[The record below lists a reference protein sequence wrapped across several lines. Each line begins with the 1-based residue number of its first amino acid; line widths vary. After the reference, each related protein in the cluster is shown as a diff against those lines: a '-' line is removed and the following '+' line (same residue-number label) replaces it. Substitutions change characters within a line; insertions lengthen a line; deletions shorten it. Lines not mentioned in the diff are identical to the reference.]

1 MTDREKVHR
10 RFVERL
16 VGHNNMTRH
25 ETGRTTKNDGK
36 RDATLSDDGPP
47 RVTLA
52 RAMSVV
58 PMSATIAPRAATR
71 VSSRASM
78 RAPHPASGVRLL
90 RRRRRRPVRTFRASS
105 GEDEDASSFVEFKES
120 SAPGG
125 SEPTDDKKP
134 LPGSGVNLYDPAAT
148 ASRWLTRR
156 FGIVGGLG
164 FVALLASV
172 EGGEIL
178 RAVLEDLREG
188 EGTNE
193 EFSLG
198 PPELGLVASDSR
210 VGGGATPKRGDFTG
224 VNVVIADADTGD
236 VYVDTKKTKR
246 PIAFTFER
254 RPLIAPV
261 CPALEEGVRTMRRG
275 GVRKVLAPAAAGFGE
290 RGVVLSDGTRVP
302 PNAKLALTI
311 TLEEVSSSYL

>member
-1 MTDREKVHR
+1 MCSNVWPVATMRDWSDIAR
-10 RFVERL
+10 RRL
-16 VGHNNMTRH
+16 
-25 ETGRTTKNDGK
+25 
-36 RDATLSDDGPP
+36 TLSDDEPPP

-58 PMSATIAPRAATR
+58 PMSVTIAPRAATR

-78 RAPHPASGVRLL
+78 NAPHPASVRLL
-90 RRRRRRPVRTFRASS
+90 RRRRRPVRTFRASS
-105 GEDEDASSFVEFKES
+105 GDDEEDASSSSDANGFVEFKES
-120 SAPGG
+120 SAQTGG
-125 SEPTDDKKP
+125 SKPTGDKKP

-178 RAVLEDLREG
+178 RAVLENLREG

-193 EFSLG
+193 EFPLG

-261 CPALEEGVRTMRRG
+261 CPALEEGVRTMKRG
-275 GVRKVLAPAAAGFGE
+275 GVRKVLAPPEAGFGE

-302 PNAKLALTI
+302 PNARLALTI

>member
-1 MTDREKVHR
+1 
-10 RFVERL
+10 
-16 VGHNNMTRH
+16 
-25 ETGRTTKNDGK
+25 
-36 RDATLSDDGPP
+36 
-47 RVTLA
+47 
-52 RAMSVV
+52 
-58 PMSATIAPRAATR
+58 MSATIAPRDATR

-78 RAPHPASGVRLL
+78 RAPHPASVRLL
-90 RRRRRRPVRTFRASS
+90 RRRRRPVRTFRASS
-105 GEDEDASSFVEFKES
+105 GDEKDASSSDGNGFVEFKES

-125 SEPTDDKKP
+125 SKPTGDKKP

-178 RAVLEDLREG
+178 RAVLENLREG

-193 EFSLG
+193 EFTLG

-224 VNVVIADADTGD
+224 VNVVMADADTGD

-254 RPLIAPV
+254 RP
-261 CPALEEGVRTMRRG
+261 
-275 GVRKVLAPAAAGFGE
+275 
-290 RGVVLSDGTRVP
+290 
-302 PNAKLALTI
+302 
-311 TLEEVSSSYL
+311 VSLF

>member
-1 MTDREKVHR
+1 MRDWSDIAR
-10 RFVERL
+10 RRL
-16 VGHNNMTRH
+16 
-25 ETGRTTKNDGK
+25 
-36 RDATLSDDGPP
+36 TLSDDEPPP

-58 PMSATIAPRAATR
+58 PMSVTIAPRAATR

-78 RAPHPASGVRLL
+78 NAPHPASVRLL
-90 RRRRRRPVRTFRASS
+90 RRRRRPVRTFRASS
-105 GEDEDASSFVEFKES
+105 GDDEDASSVNDESSFVEFKES

-125 SEPTDDKKP
+125 SKPTGDKKP

-178 RAVLEDLREG
+178 RAVLENLREG

-193 EFSLG
+193 EFPLG

-224 VNVVIADADTGD
+224 VNVVIANAETGD

-254 RPLIAPV
+254 KPLIAPV
-261 CPALEEGVRTMRRG
+261 CPALEEGVRTMKRG
-275 GVRKVLAPAAAGFGE
+275 GVRKVLAPPEAGFGE

-302 PNAKLALTI
+302 PNARLALTI

>member
-1 MTDREKVHR
+1 M
-10 RFVERL
+10 
-16 VGHNNMTRH
+16 
-25 ETGRTTKNDGK
+25 
-36 RDATLSDDGPP
+36 
-47 RVTLA
+47 
-52 RAMSVV
+52 
-58 PMSATIAPRAATR
+58 
-71 VSSRASM
+71 
-78 RAPHPASGVRLL
+78 
-90 RRRRRRPVRTFRASS
+90 
-105 GEDEDASSFVEFKES
+105 EFKES

-125 SEPTDDKKP
+125 SEPNDDKKP

-302 PNAKLALTI
+302 PNEAGADDHAGGGEQLVPVTAGSGWFRRGFDDGRIDAREMRVDAHIEREREIDVRERRETAPRYRRL
-311 TLEEVSSSYL
+311 

>member
-1 MTDREKVHR
+1 M
-10 RFVERL
+10 
-16 VGHNNMTRH
+16 
-25 ETGRTTKNDGK
+25 
-36 RDATLSDDGPP
+36 
-47 RVTLA
+47 
-52 RAMSVV
+52 
-58 PMSATIAPRAATR
+58 
-71 VSSRASM
+71 
-78 RAPHPASGVRLL
+78 
-90 RRRRRRPVRTFRASS
+90 
-105 GEDEDASSFVEFKES
+105 
-120 SAPGG
+120 
-125 SEPTDDKKP
+125 
-134 LPGSGVNLYDPAAT
+134 
-148 ASRWLTRR
+148 
-156 FGIVGGLG
+156 
-164 FVALLASV
+164 

-261 CPALEEGVRTMRRG
+261 CPALEEGVRTMKDAAGFGRCWRRC
-275 GVRKVLAPAAAGFGE
+275 AGFGE
-290 RGVVLSDGTRVP
+290 RRRVERRRRGAA
-302 PNAKLALTI
+302 NAGRWRSRWRSEQLVPVTASGRWFDA
-311 TLEEVSSSYL
+311 VSTMDE

>member
-1 MTDREKVHR
+1 MTDRP
-10 RFVERL
+10 
-16 VGHNNMTRH
+16 
-25 ETGRTTKNDGK
+25 
-36 RDATLSDDGPP
+36 ASLS
-47 RVTLA
+47 A

-78 RAPHPASGVRLL
+78 RAPHPASVRLL
-90 RRRRRRPVRTFRASS
+90 RRRRRPVRTFRASS
-105 GEDEDASSFVEFKES
+105 GDDEDASFVEFEES

-125 SEPTDDKKP
+125 SKPTDDKKP
-134 LPGSGVNLYDPAAT
+134 LPGSGVNLFDPAAT

-193 EFSLG
+193 EFPLG

-254 RPLIAPV
+254 KPLIAPV

-275 GVRKVLAPAAAGFGE
+275 GVRRVLAPAAAGFGE